1 MLFIDQNDLSIE
13 NSEGYVRKNRRVI
26 CDICSVMGDKFYIH
40 KQLMDFDAIGNVYS
54 CPQCGEKISGKVVES
69 KIYFKD
75 KRFLYN
81 EPEKIKQEQSLVIE
95 FGGLDENDKAP
106 DIDITNLDSES
117 EEPQ

>member
-1 MLFIDQNDLSIE
+1 MLFIDNNDLRIE
-13 NSEGYVRKNRRVI
+13 NEGQLRKSRRVI

-40 KQLMDFDAIGNVYS
+40 KQIMDFDALANVYH

-81 EPEKIKQEQSLVIE
+81 EPEKMKQEQYIDIE

-106 DIDITNLDSES
+106 DIEITNLDSEP